1 MAEMGIGNK
10 PCLDIRPS
18 QDQISDRSISYS
30 QLAKAPKF
38 RHSVCGSI
46 LLGDSRSSK
55 RPHSII
61 SVSSSASS
69 SASSGGSGSVNDNRT
84 GSSNGSASSGSA
96 GGGHCH
102 PDPTSPSGTLIANL
116 LSNHRSKTNQSQ
128 CSAESGILADL
139 SMSYDDPGDSSG
151 GGHRRVGRSDSS
163 ITTESADSIT
173 LSPSSPLTSSKSCSP
188 VYPGSNPTS
197 PVSLYVNN
205 KLIPLGTSTPSHKN
219 MPMTEM

>member
-1 MAEMGIGNK
+1 MGIGNK

-30 QLAKAPKF
+30 QLAKGKYFSRLNKLLIYSIILFVNLSAPKF

-128 CSAESGILADL
+128 CSAGEFISGFYSIRNLVSKEYFL
-139 SMSYDDPGDSSG
+139 VYRIWDS
-151 GGHRRVGRSDSS
+151 
-163 ITTESADSIT
+163 
-173 LSPSSPLTSSKSCSP
+173 C
-188 VYPGSNPTS
+188 GS
-197 PVSLYVNN
+197 LDE
-205 KLIPLGTSTPSHKN
+205 L
-219 MPMTEM
+219 